1 MDRLARPK
9 HRSIRPYPLEM
20 SVSVG
25 TGDELEVGE
34 LNQSVMRAERI
45 LSCFS
50 REDPSLGVLDVAAKT
65 GLPKSATHRL
75 IRTLSHVGL
84 LTQDPKS
91 RKYSIGQR
99 AYEIGSLYL
108 AVNGVASTI
117 QAELALFAEECE
129 HTVYYGTV
137 TGNDAVLLYVD
148 HGSSPVRVVGDPG
161 DRFPAHATAL
171 GKAILSWWPED
182 RQLRYIEWAESSA
195 DRWPLR
201 DHFLT
206 ELADVKERGYAVSF
220 EETYAGVCAVAAA
233 VVDDGAPEGAVAAS
247 VPVQEFTAQRAQE
260 LGEMSKKRAENVARR
275 AGYRS

>member
-1 MDRLARPK
+1 
-9 HRSIRPYPLEM
+9 M
-20 SVSVG
+20 SEG
-25 TGDELEVGE
+25 HGDELEPGD

-50 REDPSLGVLDVAAKT
+50 REEPLLGVFDVASRA

-75 IRTLSHVGL
+75 MRTLSYVGL

-108 AVNGVASTI
+108 AVNGLASTI

-171 GKAILSWWPED
+171 GKAILSCWPKD
-182 RQLRYIEWAESSA
+182 RQQQYVEWAESSA
-195 DRWPLR
+195 DRWPLP
-201 DHFLT
+201 DGFPA
-206 ELADVKERGYAVSF
+206 ELVAMKERGYAVSF

-233 VVDDGAPEGAVAAS
+233 VVDEGTPVGAVAAS
-247 VPVQEFTAQRAQE
+247 VPVQEFAPQRAEE
-260 LGEMSKKRAENVARR
+260 LGGMSKKRADSIARR
-275 AGYRS
+275 AGYRA

>member
-1 MDRLARPK
+1 V
-9 HRSIRPYPLEM
+9 
-20 SVSVG
+20 SVSEG
-25 TGDELEVGE
+25 NGDDLDPGD

-50 REDPSLGVLDVAAKT
+50 REEPSLGVLDVASKT

-75 IRTLSHVGL
+75 LRTLSHVGL
-84 LTQDPKS
+84 LTQDAKS

-108 AVNGVASTI
+108 AVSGLASTI

-161 DRFPAHATAL
+161 TRFPAHATAL
-171 GKAILSWWPED
+171 GKAILSFWPRD
-182 RQLRYIEWAESSA
+182 RQQQYIEWAESFV
-195 DRWPLR
+195 DKWPLPDR
-201 DHFLT
+201 FPA
-206 ELADVKERGYAVSF
+206 ELADVNERGYAVSF

-233 VVDDGAPEGAVAAS
+233 VVDDGAPVGAIAAS
-247 VPVQEFTAQRAQE
+247 VPVQEFSPERAEE
-260 LGEMSKKRAENVARR
+260 LGEMSKKRADNVARR
-275 AGYRS
+275 AGYRA